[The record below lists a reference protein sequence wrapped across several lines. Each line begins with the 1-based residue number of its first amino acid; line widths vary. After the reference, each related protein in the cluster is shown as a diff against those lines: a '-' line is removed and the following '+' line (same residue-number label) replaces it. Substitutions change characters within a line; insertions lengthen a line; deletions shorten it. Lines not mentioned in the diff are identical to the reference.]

1 MIQLLINSI
10 TIITCVLIAVSL
22 CGALNINYNIVRYN
36 KVNKEYFLA
45 VLIGFVSIG
54 CNVLLLFVLI
64 NIKGL

>member
-1 MIQLLINSI
+1 MIHILINVI
-10 TIITCVLIAVSL
+10 TLVTCALIGCAL

-64 NIKGL
+64 NIKGF